1 MYSGHEGPRITAKC
15 MIKGTTFWRKFGWMM
30 TAAFLLPA
38 TTVVSDFDIVFP
50 PRLLPL
56 NDEVESE
63 EDENVCRSCH
73 FSFFGPGRSG
83 GNVRIL
89 GASDEVSEKGR
100 MLNCGC
106 WNFHI
111 QMTTRN
117 MNEERSWMRALR
129 LRCSAAGS
137 MIAERSGSKTRKD
150 KTVHCGESESVMN
163 SKRRCYRNNMMCKR
177 VKRHIFFHEH
187 AKTLYLPR

>member
-1 MYSGHEGPRITAKC
+1 MYRGHEGPRITAKC
-15 MIKGTTFWRKFGWMM
+15 MINGTTFWRKFGWIM

-38 TTVVSDFDIVFP
+38 TIVLSDLEIVFP

-56 NDEVESE
+56 AAEYEPE

-89 GASDEVSEKGR
+89 GASEEVSEKGR

-106 WNFHI
+106 WSFHI

-117 MNEERSWMRALR
+117 MNEERSWMRALL
-129 LRCSAAGS
+129 LRCSAADS
-137 MIAERSGSKTRKD
+137 MIAERSRREIRNSSIL
-150 KTVHCGESESVMN
+150 TV
-163 SKRRCYRNNMMCKR
+163 R
-177 VKRHIFFHEH
+177 VR
-187 AKTLYLPR
+187 L